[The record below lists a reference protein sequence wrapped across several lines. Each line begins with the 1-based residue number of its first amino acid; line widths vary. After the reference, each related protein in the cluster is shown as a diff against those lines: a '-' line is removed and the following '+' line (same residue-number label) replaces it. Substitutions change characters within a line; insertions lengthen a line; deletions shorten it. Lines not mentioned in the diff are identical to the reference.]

1 MKYIRNLI
9 LFIWQLPQHLL
20 AILYIG
26 YLVMMCK
33 DLGVDSRYKQAIVIP
48 CVMRG
53 AVTLGCYVFVG
64 LNSEYRK
71 TVKHELG
78 HTIQSKI
85 LGPLYLP
92 TVGICSGL
100 HCMFHNRKNNYYD
113 FWTERWANR
122 LGGIEG
128 YSGKYHYHK
137 DGVIRT
143 IYSKLEAFY
152 NKYF

>member
-1 MKYIRNLI
+1 MFEMMKLIMNYIRNLI

-48 CVMRG
+48 CIMRG

-85 LGPLYLP
+85 LGPLYLI
-92 TVGICSGL
+92 VIGIPSITYCGL
-100 HCMFHNRKNNYYD
+100 RRIFPSLRKKNYYD
-113 FWTERWANR
+113 FYTEKWANN
-122 LGGIEG
+122 LSEKHI
-128 YSGKYHYHK
+128 K
-137 DGVIRT
+137 
-143 IYSKLEAFY
+143 
-152 NKYF
+152 

>member
-1 MKYIRNLI
+1 MMKLIMKYIRNLI
-9 LFIWQLPQHLL
+9 LFIWQLPQHIVAL
-20 AILYIG
+20 IYFG

-53 AVTLGCYVFVG
+53 AVTLGNYIFVG

-85 LGPLYLP
+85 LGPLYLIII
-92 TVGICSGL
+92 GIPSITYCGL
-100 HCMFHNRKNNYYD
+100 RRIFPSLRKKNYYD
-113 FWTERWANR
+113 FYTEKWANN
-122 LGGIEG
+122 LSE
-128 YSGKYHYHK
+128 KYIK
-137 DGVIRT
+137 
-143 IYSKLEAFY
+143 
-152 NKYF
+152 

>member
-1 MKYIRNLI
+1 MFEMMKLIMNYIRNLI

-85 LGPLYLP
+85 LGPLYLI
-92 TVGICSGL
+92 VIGIPSITYCGL
-100 HCMFHNRKNNYYD
+100 RRIFPSLRKKNYYN
-113 FWTERWANR
+113 FYTEKWANN
-122 LGGIEG
+122 L
-128 YSGKYHYHK
+128 SGKYIK
-137 DGVIRT
+137 
-143 IYSKLEAFY
+143 
-152 NKYF
+152 

>member
-1 MKYIRNLI
+1 MFEMMKLIMNYIRNLM

-85 LGPLYLP
+85 LGPLYLI
-92 TVGICSGL
+92 VIGIPSITYCGL
-100 HCMFHNRKNNYYD
+100 RRIFPSLRKKNYYD
-113 FWTERWANR
+113 FYTEKWANN
-122 LGGIEG
+122 LSEKHI
-128 YSGKYHYHK
+128 K
-137 DGVIRT
+137 
-143 IYSKLEAFY
+143 
-152 NKYF
+152 

>member
-85 LGPLYLP
+85 LGPLYLI
-92 TVGICSGL
+92 VIGIPSITYCGL
-100 HCMFHNRKNNYYD
+100 RRIFPSLRKKNYYN
-113 FWTERWANR
+113 FYTEKTADY
-122 LGGIEG
+122 LSE
-128 YSGKYHYHK
+128 KYIK
-137 DGVIRT
+137 
-143 IYSKLEAFY
+143 
-152 NKYF
+152 

>member
-1 MKYIRNLI
+1 MFEMMKLIMNYIRNLI

-85 LGPLYLP
+85 LGPLYLI
-92 TVGICSGL
+92 VIGIPSITYCGL
-100 HCMFHNRKNNYYD
+100 RRIFPSLRRKNYYN
-113 FWTERWANR
+113 FYTEKWANN
-122 LGGIEG
+122 LSEKHI
-128 YSGKYHYHK
+128 K
-137 DGVIRT
+137 
-143 IYSKLEAFY
+143 
-152 NKYF
+152 

>member
-1 MKYIRNLI
+1 MFEMMKLIMNYIRNLI

-26 YLVMMCK
+26 YLVVMCK

-85 LGPLYLP
+85 LGPLYLI
-92 TVGICSGL
+92 VIGIPSITYCGL
-100 HCMFHNRKNNYYD
+100 RRIFPSLRKKNYYD
-113 FWTERWANR
+113 FYTEKWANN
-122 LGGIEG
+122 LSEKHI
-128 YSGKYHYHK
+128 K
-137 DGVIRT
+137 
-143 IYSKLEAFY
+143 
-152 NKYF
+152 

>member
-1 MKYIRNLI
+1 MFEMMKLIMNYIRNLI

-53 AVTLGCYVFVG
+53 AITLGNYVFVG

-85 LGPLYLP
+85 LGPLYLI
-92 TVGICSGL
+92 VIGIPSITYCGL
-100 HCMFHNRKNNYYD
+100 RRIFPSLRKKNYYD
-113 FWTERWANR
+113 FYTEKWANN
-122 LGGIEG
+122 LSEKHI
-128 YSGKYHYHK
+128 K
-137 DGVIRT
+137 
-143 IYSKLEAFY
+143 
-152 NKYF
+152 

>member
-1 MKYIRNLI
+1 MFEMMKLIMKYIRNLI

-85 LGPLYLP
+85 LGPLYLI
-92 TVGICSGL
+92 VIGIPSITYCGL
-100 HCMFHNRKNNYYD
+100 RRIFPSLRKKNYYN
-113 FWTERWANR
+113 FYTEKWANN
-122 LGGIEG
+122 L
-128 YSGKYHYHK
+128 
-137 DGVIRT
+137 
-143 IYSKLEAFY
+143 SK
-152 NKYF
+152 KHIK

>member
-1 MKYIRNLI
+1 MFEMMKLIMNYIRNLI

-53 AVTLGCYVFVG
+53 AVTLGCYVFIG

-85 LGPLYLP
+85 LGPLYLI
-92 TVGICSGL
+92 VIGIPSITYCGL
-100 HCMFHNRKNNYYD
+100 RRIFPSLRKKNYYD
-113 FWTERWANR
+113 FYTEKWANN
-122 LGGIEG
+122 LSEKHI
-128 YSGKYHYHK
+128 K
-137 DGVIRT
+137 
-143 IYSKLEAFY
+143 
-152 NKYF
+152 

>member
-1 MKYIRNLI
+1 MMKLIMKYIRNLI

-53 AVTLGCYVFVG
+53 AVTLGNYVFVG

-85 LGPLYLP
+85 LGPLYLI
-92 TVGICSGL
+92 VIGIPSITYCGL
-100 HCMFHNRKNNYYD
+100 RRLFPSLRKKNYYD
-113 FWTERWANR
+113 FFSEKWANY
-122 LGGIEG
+122 LSE
-128 YSGKYHYHK
+128 KYIK
-137 DGVIRT
+137 
-143 IYSKLEAFY
+143 
-152 NKYF
+152 

>member
-1 MKYIRNLI
+1 MMKLIMNYIRNLI

-85 LGPLYLP
+85 LGPLYLI
-92 TVGICSGL
+92 VIGIPSITYCGL
-100 HCMFHNRKNNYYD
+100 RRIFPSLRKKNYYN
-113 FWTERWANR
+113 FYTEKWANN
-122 LGGIEG
+122 LSE
-128 YSGKYHYHK
+128 KYIK
-137 DGVIRT
+137 
-143 IYSKLEAFY
+143 
-152 NKYF
+152 

>member
-1 MKYIRNLI
+1 MFEMMKLIMNYIRNLI

-48 CVMRG
+48 CVMIG

-85 LGPLYLP
+85 LGPLYLI
-92 TVGICSGL
+92 VIGIPSITYCGL
-100 HCMFHNRKNNYYD
+100 RRIFPSLRKKNYYD
-113 FWTERWANR
+113 FYTEKWANN
-122 LGGIEG
+122 LSE
-128 YSGKYHYHK
+128 KYIK
-137 DGVIRT
+137 
-143 IYSKLEAFY
+143 
-152 NKYF
+152 